1 MSISHCYCSDYM
13 TKPTQFGDE
22 PLKRENNGVITLQL
36 FSRYL
41 KINTND
47 YINSNF
53 LREPLLEL
61 EKVGSSS
68 SFLSQETNDT
78 ATNRQIIDAKN
89 NIDFFIK
96 LET

>member
-1 MSISHCYCSDYM
+1 M
-13 TKPTQFGDE
+13 
-22 PLKRENNGVITLQL
+22 
-36 FSRYL
+36 